1 MTVKVTPKTLQ
12 LSQSRFAE
20 INWNLEG
27 HQFEFV
33 LEDRSIIV
41 HPVFAEFLSSSIARA
56 RKSDCTYCRYV
67 FDAEFVENF
76 GKVFE
81 DLVSS
86 LSRGQALE
94 LTQETFGPFMA
105 IAHELDNQELMTSML
120 EAVDVKTMSLEFAA
134 SVLKWRT
141 KLVPLLKID
150 TDELVSRLASHLYD
164 IPPDILA
171 GLDVDSWSL
180 LLSSPNVKISDE
192 DWLYNVIMKRAE
204 QNQEYFQLLKH
215 VQFEYLSVSTV
226 MEFVAAVHSNNL
238 IQRLTMPVWDQIG
251 RRLSLP
257 CTISWSPPVGRY
269 CGVLCQFSQEEPLN
283 GIIAYMTRKYGGN
296 LHNLK
301 IVTASASGYLG
312 ENFPANAISLAAD
325 TVFLSSPVPNSWLSY
340 DFGERLVCPTNYTIR
355 SWFRGRVGAANLK
368 SWVIEGSLDGE
379 TWDILDRRKD
389 DNHLNDRNAIGSF
402 DISPKPE
409 RTYRFIRLRQ
419 TDKTHS
425 GEDNIQLCSFE
436 IFGTLFE

>member
-1 MTVKVTPKTLQ
+1 
-12 LSQSRFAE
+12 
-20 INWNLEG
+20 
-27 HQFEFV
+27 
-33 LEDRSIIV
+33 
-41 HPVFAEFLSSSIARA
+41 
-56 RKSDCTYCRYV
+56 
-67 FDAEFVENF
+67 
-76 GKVFE
+76 
-81 DLVSS
+81 
-86 LSRGQALE
+86 
-94 LTQETFGPFMA
+94 
-105 IAHELDNQELMTSML
+105 
-120 EAVDVKTMSLEFAA
+120 
-134 SVLKWRT
+134 
-141 KLVPLLKID
+141 
-150 TDELVSRLASHLYD
+150 
-164 IPPDILA
+164 
-171 GLDVDSWSL
+171 
-180 LLSSPNVKISDE
+180 
-192 DWLYNVIMKRAE
+192 
-204 QNQEYFQLLKH
+204 
-215 VQFEYLSVSTV
+215 
-226 MEFVAAVHSNNL
+226 
-238 IQRLTMPVWDQIG
+238 
-251 RRLSLP
+251 
-257 CTISWSPPVGRY
+257 
-269 CGVLCQFSQEEPLN
+269 
-283 GIIAYMTRKYGGN
+283 MTRKYGGN

-425 GEDNIQLCSFE
+425 GEDNIQLWSFE